1 MRNTIGTNLSKL
13 EIMIKIAMIE
23 VEASRLEDYKKILK
37 KEIESSLSLEEDV
50 YVLYPVWDNE
60 NPNKFTILE
69 VYKDQEA
76 YERHCQT
83 PHLRKYFLETKG
95 MVKSLEITD
104 ATPLMDKIWMK

>member
-1 MRNTIGTNLSKL
+1 
-13 EIMIKIAMIE
+13 MIKIAKIE

-37 KEIESSLSLEEDV
+37 EEIETSLSLEEDV

-69 VYKDQEA
+69 VYKNQEA

-83 PHLRKYFLETKG
+83 PHLRKYFSETEG
-95 MVKSLEITD
+95 IVKSLEITD
-104 ATPLMDKIWMK
+104 ATALMDKIWMK

>member
-1 MRNTIGTNLSKL
+1 
-13 EIMIKIAMIE
+13 MIKLAKIE
-23 VEASRLEDYKKILK
+23 VEPSRLEEYKKILK
-37 KEIESSLSLEEDV
+37 EEIESSLSLEEDV

-69 VYKDQEA
+69 VYKNQEA

-95 MVKSLEITD
+95 LVKSLEITD